1 MRLLLALRLFGRV
14 VGYRSWRWH
23 RLVGRL
29 AYRLVCRLV
38 PGRWAFASRLLVSC
52 GRLVCASRAV
62 LLVGVRFAATGR
74 CLLVMPS
81 CRYVTRIVVCL
92 IGIVSSSSLSGGAVR
107 VFLRRLVD
115 TPVIS
120 WSVAVCL
127 VAAGEDA
134 VLRLRL
140 SDPRGRRFCA
150 CFCSYIPRRL
160 IVSLSGEGVRLVSA
174 WRCGVHSSRRGGD

>member
-1 MRLLLALRLFGRV
+1 MLYACLDELRGIGRGGGIVSSGVLLR
-14 VGYRSWRWH
+14 
-23 RLVGRL
+23 
-29 AYRLVCRLV
+29 RLVCRLV
-38 PGRWAFASRLLVSC
+38 LGRWAFASRLLVSC

-92 IGIVSSSSLSGGAVR
+92 IGIVSSSSLSGRAMR

-127 VAAGEDA
+127 VA
-134 VLRLRL
+134 
-140 SDPRGRRFCA
+140 SDGGYGFASAALGVFRAFLCL
-150 CFCSYIPRRL
+150 CIPRRL
-160 IVSLSGEGVRLVSA
+160 IVPLGGKGVRLVSA
-174 WRCGVHSSRRGGD
+174 WRCGVYSSRRGGD